1 MPDEPDTQPLPGD
14 GDEPQPTEPQP
25 QPDPAAQPP
34 RPRLTRSSTDSL
46 IGGVAG
52 GIGRHLGVD
61 PLAIRITFVILTFA
75 GGLGLLAYLA
85 CLVLLPSD
93 DPDAEPLQW
102 GLWRTLGAGLLA
114 VAAIAILVP
123 ELALG
128 PRARDPADRR
138 RDPLR
143 ADPRR
148 PRRRREPRLR
158 DRRADRDRHRAAG
171 AVRRRLRG
179 RAAGSALGGGIAVA
193 GLVIACGVGL
203 VGGAFRGGARWLI
216 GPALVLSL
224 PLAAVA
230 ATDLDLRGTW
240 GDRTFTPTT
249 IQEVERGYDMG
260 AGSMRVDLRDVELP
274 PGRTTLPLELGA
286 GEIQVLVPDDLC
298 VLTDAKVRMGAVDGG
313 NDEQGGVDL
322 DIVDRRAVAP
332 GTPTV
337 RLDVDLGLGAVRV
350 GDYFTDRHGPGEL
363 APRRRR
369 PATTRPPPARGRHER
384 APRLRPRLARE
395 RGDRDPPRPGPAAGP
410 GRRARR
416 ALGLH
421 APARCSARPG
431 ASCSPAG

>member
-14 GDEPQPTEPQP
+14 GEEPRPTEPQP
-25 QPDPAAQPP
+25 QPDEPAQPP

-52 GIGRHLGVD
+52 GIGKHLGVD

-123 ELALG
+123 NWLWGPELGILLIAGVILYVLIRVVRDDGASHVSGIAARIAIGIVLLALSVG
-128 PRARDPADRR
+128 GF
-138 RDPLR
+138 
-143 ADPRR
+143 
-148 PRRRREPRLR
+148 
-158 DRRADRDRHRAAG
+158 AA
-171 AVRRRLRG
+171 A
-179 RAAGSALGGGIAVA
+179 AAGSALGGGIAVA

-249 IQEVERGYDMG
+249 LQEVERGYDMG
-260 AGSMRVDLRDVELP
+260 AGSMRVDLRDVEFP

-337 RLDVDLGLGAVRV
+337 RLDVDLGLGAR
-350 GDYFTDRHGPGEL
+350 
-363 APRRRR
+363 PRRRR
-369 PATTRPPPARGRHER
+369 TSPIAT
-384 APRLRPRLARE
+384 
-395 RGDRDPPRPGPAAGP
+395 GPASWHLDDTTGYDPAVACAGTP
-410 GRRARR
+410 
-416 ALGLH
+416 
-421 APARCSARPG
+421 
-431 ASCSPAG
+431 